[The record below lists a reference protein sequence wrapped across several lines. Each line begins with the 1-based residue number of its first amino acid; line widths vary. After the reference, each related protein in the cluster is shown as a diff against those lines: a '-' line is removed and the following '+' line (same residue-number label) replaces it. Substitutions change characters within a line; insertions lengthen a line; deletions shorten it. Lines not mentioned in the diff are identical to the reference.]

1 MQFRKPSR
9 LLENLIV
16 VIIFAVIVIYLVLS
30 ASGTT
35 PFIYAG
41 F

>member
-16 VIIFAVIVIYLVLS
+16 VILFAALVIYLVLS
-30 ASGTT
+30 ANGVT